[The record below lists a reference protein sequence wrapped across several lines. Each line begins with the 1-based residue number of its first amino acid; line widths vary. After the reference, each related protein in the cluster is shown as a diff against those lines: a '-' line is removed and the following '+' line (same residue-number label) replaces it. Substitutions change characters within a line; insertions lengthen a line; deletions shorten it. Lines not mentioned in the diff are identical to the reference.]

1 MTGETMPSKLLPITT
16 DGDREHRLHNAL
28 SQQIVFHSPVRDYRG
43 RADVTHLL
51 MTIGDV
57 LD

>member
-1 MTGETMPSKLLPITT
+1 MPSKLLPITT